1 MWKYFTGLL
10 LLCGSLF
17 GQEQPQKLKTPNSE
31 VEAFLV
37 FLQKYEPAEDRQ
49 YIRGVTTYAVPEE
62 LRPPML
68 TTLSFLLHSMSGPT
82 KGEALSAGSFYPLA
96 LAEYDEEEKAW
107 DFKKIRE
114 LNKISD
120 TMYWIDIRNYN
131 WTPEAWE
138 SITKFDGYMLE
149 PIIQHENNALLRL
162 MAGNAVVRADWLVY
176 NASLG
181 TKQSDRDPKNISI
194 YRTLLYANIQ
204 QPKTVQ
210 DFRAAWG
217 LPDIAKSREIGN
229 EFATIVTASQNVAR
243 HNRILFGYR
252 TELGWLYQT
261 YDVKFQAGNR
271 DYIERF
277 PSFGGKPPDT
287 FDGGE
292 IFATNQLKLQTYD
305 LYDNKE
311 NLADFADATIVRHLS
326 DVLGDA
332 RVITPHGCFDCH
344 AVGPL
349 PSENTIK
356 EYLKSRGLV
365 YYKDKA
371 DQLRVERAY
380 LSDRFEDSVKENQ
393 ELYAKALKKSNGTLP
408 EDNLKA
414 YYRVIQ
420 WYNKPLDI
428 KQVAHECGVTEQE
441 LNDKC
446 KEGLQDINY
455 KIPGRLS
462 LLLANKQSIPRDL
475 WEDANTDGVPGLFQ
489 QTMIILNGL
498 TKITTEKFDTYL
510 GIIKNG
516 CNIYKEGTVVIKRI
530 EVGTKVTAIVD
541 SGQSQPGWLRV
552 KLADGTEGWIEE
564 KNYEVK
570 Q

>member
-1 MWKYFTGLL
+1 MWKYLLILL
-10 LLCGSLF
+10 LAAAPTF
-17 GQEQPQKLKTPNSE
+17 GQEPPKKLKTPNSE
-31 VEAFLV
+31 VEDYLV
-37 FLQKYEPAEDRQ
+37 FLQKYEPKEDQQ
-49 YIRGVTTYAVPEE
+49 YIRGFTTYAMPED
-62 LRPPML
+62 LRPSAL
-68 TTLSFLLHSMSGPT
+68 ITCSFLLHSLSGPT
-82 KGEALSAGSFYPLA
+82 KGEAISAGSFYPLA
-96 LAEYDEEEKAW
+96 IAEYKDDEKAW
-107 DFKKIRE
+107 DTKTVKE
-114 LNKISD
+114 LNKITD
-120 TMYWIDIRNYN
+120 TLYWIDIRNYN

-149 PIIQHENNALLRL
+149 PIVKHENNSLLRL
-162 MAGNAVVRADWLVY
+162 LAGNAVVRMDWFIY
-176 NASLG
+176 NVSIA
-181 TKQSDRDPKNISI
+181 TNQTDRDKKNVSL
-194 YRTLLYANIQ
+194 YRTLLYSNIT

-217 LPDIAKSREIGN
+217 LPDIGKSREIGN
-229 EFATIVTASQNVAR
+229 EFATIVTKSQNVSR

-261 YDVKFQAGNR
+261 YDVKFDVGNR

-277 PSFGGKPPDT
+277 PQFGGKPPDI

-292 IFATNQLKLQTYD
+292 IFGTNQLKLQTYD
-305 LYDNKE
+305 LYDDKE

-356 EYLKSRGLV
+356 EYLKSRGGI

-380 LSDRFEDSVKENQ
+380 LSDRFEESVKENQ

-414 YYRVIQ
+414 YYRIIQ
-420 WYNKPLDI
+420 WYGKPLDLP
-428 KQVAHECGVTEQE
+428 QVLTECGVTEEE
-441 LNDKC
+441 LNAKC

-455 KIPGRLS
+455 KVPGRLS
-462 LLLANKQSIPRDL
+462 ILLSINEPIPRTI
-475 WEDANTDGVPGLFQ
+475 WEDANTDGIPGLFQ

-498 TKITTEKFDTYL
+498 TKITTEVIEHVGY
-510 GIIKNG
+510 IKIG
-516 CNIYKEGTVVIKRI
+516 CNIYKEGNTVLKVV
-530 EVGTKVTAIVD
+530 EPNTKVTSVLGTQE
-541 SGQSQPGWLRV
+541 SFTRV
-552 KLADGTEGWIEE
+552 RLADGTEGWVET
-564 KNYEVK
+564 KNYESLK
-570 Q
+570 K

>member
-1 MWKYFTGLL
+1 MWKYFVGIILIG
-10 LLCGSLF
+10 GSLLA
-17 GQEQPQKLKTPNSE
+17 QEQPQKLKTPNSE
-31 VEAFLV
+31 VESFLV

-49 YIRGVTTYAVPEE
+49 YIRGITTYAVPEE

-194 YRTLLYANIQ
+194 YRTLLYANIT

-252 TELGWLYQT
+252 TELG
-261 YDVKFQAGNR
+261 
-271 DYIERF
+271 
-277 PSFGGKPPDT
+277 
-287 FDGGE
+287 
-292 IFATNQLKLQTYD
+292 
-305 LYDNKE
+305 
-311 NLADFADATIVRHLS
+311 
-326 DVLGDA
+326 
-332 RVITPHGCFDCH
+332 
-344 AVGPL
+344 
-349 PSENTIK
+349 
-356 EYLKSRGLV
+356 
-365 YYKDKA
+365 
-371 DQLRVERAY
+371 
-380 LSDRFEDSVKENQ
+380 
-393 ELYAKALKKSNGTLP
+393 
-408 EDNLKA
+408 
-414 YYRVIQ
+414 
-420 WYNKPLDI
+420 
-428 KQVAHECGVTEQE
+428 
-441 LNDKC
+441 
-446 KEGLQDINY
+446 
-455 KIPGRLS
+455 
-462 LLLANKQSIPRDL
+462 
-475 WEDANTDGVPGLFQ
+475 
-489 QTMIILNGL
+489 
-498 TKITTEKFDTYL
+498 
-510 GIIKNG
+510 
-516 CNIYKEGTVVIKRI
+516 
-530 EVGTKVTAIVD
+530 
-541 SGQSQPGWLRV
+541 
-552 KLADGTEGWIEE
+552 
-564 KNYEVK
+564 
-570 Q
+570 